1 MYKPEGLTPFEK
13 TIPPELFYICLAQAL
28 REGEEA
34 IED

>member
-1 MYKPEGLTPFEK
+1 MYMPDGLTPFEK

-34 IED
+34 IEG